1 MPDDFIC
8 QWKDTYEVRRVDV
21 PLLPLTVAGRWHARA
36 RAQKGNKGCR
46 EKNTVFRYQCISI
59 SVESFSSVAEEVYL
73 RGPKVPPQFLLLLYL
88 LTFFVPGDHQEAKM
102 TPDTTKFFKFT

>member
-1 MPDDFIC
+1 MERHLRGDEARGRATASADGCRTMARTSKGI
-8 QWKDTYEVRRVDV
+8 KLDKREIRGAVRRT
-21 PLLPLTVAGRWHARA
+21 PFSG
-36 RAQKGNKGCR
+36 
-46 EKNTVFRYQCISI
+46 ISI